1 MNDLCGLR
9 VGEVGTAIPAGGR
22 IMKRSIILAG
32 WLALVMAAT
41 AQAERWVVPAG
52 AHVTGAQGTNWRT
65 DLTIAN
71 PTSAEVSV
79 TVFLLEAGR
88 DNSTLERS
96 TELVVAAGGQAVVAD
111 VLFEKFSFD
120 GTGALLIDC
129 SDPRIVATTRTYN
142 LLPDGSTYGQF
153 IPAVAL
159 ADALMPGDEGQII
172 YLAGSSD
179 YRSNLG
185 FAATTPTAGEVTVD
199 LYDARGD
206 LLGTVNRTLAAFE
219 QYQFNNIFSA
229 AGAPPT
235 ATARAVVRATA
246 PIVAYGSVV
255 DRRTGDPVA
264 IMAQRLSEATG
275 ELAIP
280 AAARAPG
287 AQGSLWRT
295 DIRAFNPGGTDAEST
310 FTYHEIGVPDKARA
324 SVTLTIPA
332 GGILALDDF
341 MSSGL
346 GLDRAVGGIRISS
359 DLPLLVWSKTY
370 NLAATGTFGQSI
382 PAVPVTGEPGVDVIR
397 ICTGLS
403 NVGFRSNVGFFNL
416 GDAAVAL
423 DLLLRDGGGASV
435 GQGAVELEAG
445 EMNQINDIFGALGA
459 QGGDNVW
466 LSVTGAREVSSY
478 LSVSDNRSNDPVYQE
493 CLPLAPACTRG
504 LLPLADA
511 YIRGGE
517 HADTRFGTNPHLVIK
532 GIDDLT
538 FARKIYLVFDLAA
551 DGVPESFSTA
561 KLRLT
566 ASRNVST
573 VPRVTNL
580 FGVTDNDDWVVDALA
595 ENAITWNNAPRNDF
609 ASGILFSGQGDT
621 PQDGVRRLVE
631 FTLDGADQPPR
642 SYELDVTEYVR
653 WALGDNPGFSAS
665 APGGDADGRITLL
678 LAHGEVVYGVDG
690 TEFDARE
697 SDDLTACDQPQLVF
711 QP

>member
-1 MNDLCGLR
+1 ML
-9 VGEVGTAIPAGGR
+9 VGC
-22 IMKRSIILAG
+22 
-32 WLALVMAAT
+32 LALFVSAT
-41 AQAERWVVPAG
+41 ARGERWVVPAG

-65 DLTIAN
+65 DLRIAN
-71 PTSAEVSV
+71 PTTAEASV
-79 TVFLLEAGR
+79 TVYLLEAGH
-88 DNSTLERS
+88 DNSALDRS
-96 TELVVAAGGQAVVAD
+96 TALEVPAQGQVVVTD
-111 VLFEKFSFD
+111 VFFEAFSFE
-120 GTGALLIDC
+120 GTGALLVDC
-129 SDPRIVATTRTYN
+129 SDPRIVVTTRTYN

-153 IPAVAL
+153 IPAVPV

-185 FAATTPTAGEVTVD
+185 FAPTTATAGEVTVD

-206 LLGTVNRTLAAFE
+206 HLGTVNRIFAAFE

-235 ATARAVVRATA
+235 AIARAVVRATA

-264 IMAQRLSEATG
+264 IMAQHLSEATG

-295 DIRAFNPGGTDAEST
+295 DIRAFNPGDTDAEAT
-310 FTYHEIGVPDKARA
+310 FTYHEIGVPEEARE

-332 GGILALDDF
+332 GAILALDDF

-346 GLDRAVGGIRISS
+346 GLERGVGGIRISS
-359 DLPLLVWSKTY
+359 VLPLLVWSKTY

-382 PAVPVTGEPGVDVIR
+382 PAVPLTGEPGVDVIR

-416 GDAAVAL
+416 GGAAVAL

-435 GQGAVELEAG
+435 GQGAVDLEAG
-445 EMNQINDIFGALGA
+445 EMNQINDIFGLFGA
-459 QGGDNVW
+459 QGGDNFW
-466 LSVTGAREVSSY
+466 LSVTGTGEVTSY

-493 CLPLAPACTRG
+493 CLPMAPACTRG
-504 LLPLADA
+504 LLPQADA
-511 YIRGGE
+511 YIRGGD
-517 HADTRFGTNPHLVIK
+517 HADTPFGTNPHLVIK

-561 KLRLT
+561 MLRLT
-566 ASRNVST
+566 ASRNVAT

-580 FGVTDNDDWVVDALA
+580 FGVTDNDDWEVDALA
-595 ENAITWNNAPRNDF
+595 ENAITWNNAPRNDV
-609 ASGILFSGQGDT
+609 ASGIMFSGQGDT

-653 WALGDNPGFSAS
+653 WALGENPGFSAS
-665 APGGDADGRITLL
+665 APGGNADGRITLL
-678 LAHGEVVYGVDG
+678 LAHGELVYGVDG
-690 TEFDARE
+690 TEIHSRQ
-697 SDDLTACDQPQLVF
+697 SDDAEQCAQPQLIF
-711 QP
+711 EP